1 VKPHF
6 FVAGIIGSNFRFEA
20 CFASLNSDFQ
30 ATLQVR
36 LEALNLS
43 VVAAALFVLLQFL
56 FCCANAC

>member
-1 VKPHF
+1 MKPHF
-6 FVAGIIGSNFRFEA
+6 FVVGIIGSNFRFEA

-43 VVAAALFVLLQFL
+43 VVAAALSCFVAILILLR
-56 FCCANAC
+56 